1 MNIRASAR
9 VEAMSAFALA
19 DLGGHDVPTLAQN
32 ESAFPPSP
40 HAIAAG
46 REAAARSHLYPDPD
60 WTVLRDTL
68 CAVYGVDRDL
78 ILCGNGSMDLI
89 ACTIRAF
96 ACEGSE
102 VLATSYAYNFAAA
115 AAAQAGAAFVKAAET
130 DFVVSI
136 DTVLAAVTPATR
148 VAFLCNPGNPTGT
161 RIANGEIRRLR
172 AGLRPDILLVV
183 DQAYGEFDDQDPR
196 AIFDLVDAGNTVVLR
211 TLSKAYGLAGARIG
225 WGLFPPAVATQVR
238 KLQNSNNVTV
248 ASLAMAVAALEDQDY
263 MRLTVSRTASIRDRF
278 ADGLGAAG
286 YHVVPSSTNFVLVRL
301 GDAESARLAEQ
312 ALRRQGIIVRNVGG
326 YGLAECLRA
335 TIGPESV
342 MEKALRILAAL
353 PGRTR

>member
-1 MNIRASAR
+1 MNIRASAHI
-9 VEAMSAFALA
+9 EAMSAFALA

-46 REAAARSHLYPDPD
+46 REAVMRSHLYPDPD

-68 CAVYGVDRDL
+68 AAVYNVDRDL

-96 ACEGSE
+96 AHEGSE
-102 VLATSYAYNFAAA
+102 VLATDYAYNFSAAA
-115 AAAQAGAAFVKAAET
+115 TAQAGAVFIKAPET
-130 DFVVSI
+130 DFTVSI
-136 DTVLAAVTPATR
+136 DSMLAAVSPATR
-148 VAFLCNPGNPTGT
+148 IVFLCNPGNPTGT
-161 RIANGEIRRLR
+161 RIANSEIHRLR
-172 AGLRPDILLVV
+172 SALRPDILLIV

-196 AIFDLVDAGNTVVLR
+196 AIFDLVGAGNTVVLR

-225 WGLFPPAVATQVR
+225 WGLFPPAVAAQVR

-248 ASLAMAVAALEDQDY
+248 VSLAMAVAALEDQDY
-263 MRLTVSRTASIRDRF
+263 MRLTVSKTAGIRDRF
-278 ADGLGAAG
+278 AGRLKAAG
-286 YHVVPSSTNFVLVRL
+286 YQVVPSSTNFVLVRME
-301 GDAESARLAEQ
+301 DAASARLAEQ
-312 ALRRQGIIVRNVGG
+312 VLRQEGIIVRGVGG

-335 TIGPESV
+335 TVGPESV
-342 MEKALRILAAL
+342 MESALRVLTSL
-353 PGRTR
+353 PGRRP